1 MKERLTKKDVVDII
15 RNKQV
20 IARNIGKTITT
31 KLLKEMLEYKRIEE
45 EIGIDLITLYD
56 KFKSANA
63 TLNKNAVIPHT
74 IFFTLFGRKWSL
86 TREELE

>member
-1 MKERLTKKDVVDII
+1 MKERLTKQDIKDII
-15 RNKQV
+15 HNKQA
-20 IARNIGKTITT
+20 IARSVGKTVTT
-31 KLLKEMLEYKRIEE
+31 KLLNEMLEYKRIEE

-74 IFFTLFGRKWSL
+74 IFFTLFKSKWSL
-86 TREELE
+86 TRED